1 MKTINITLH
10 VDVRTEQDAIEVS
23 EQLSRQAT
31 GFALRG
37 FNSMVSIDTHEFA
50 DDRED

>member
-1 MKTINITLH
+1 MTTINIVLH
-10 VDVRTEQDAIEVS
+10 VDVNTEQDAIEVS

-37 FNSMVSIDTHEFA
+37 FNTMVSIGTFDPAVFE
-50 DDRED
+50 EE